1 MVCTSFEEH
10 QWLRI
15 ALIFKAKTDPERDI
29 NILLDIPV
37 KGRISKRIK
46 NTATVE
52 ELLEQVRLDVLDS
65 QSFVIVW
72 LSLLFVPFIKFIATI
87 LQLTGEQ
94 GTEDVQNFGEFRT
107 YIWRKRVGVG
117 HATSLL
123 QRQRLLS
130 PRYQGECERTF
141 V

>member
-1 MVCTSFEEH
+1 MGNFTKLGNIVDWFV

-65 QSFVIVW
+65 QSFVIV
-72 LSLLFVPFIKFIATI
+72 
-87 LQLTGEQ
+87 
-94 GTEDVQNFGEFRT
+94 
-107 YIWRKRVGVG
+107 
-117 HATSLL
+117 
-123 QRQRLLS
+123 
-130 PRYQGECERTF
+130 
-141 V
+141 